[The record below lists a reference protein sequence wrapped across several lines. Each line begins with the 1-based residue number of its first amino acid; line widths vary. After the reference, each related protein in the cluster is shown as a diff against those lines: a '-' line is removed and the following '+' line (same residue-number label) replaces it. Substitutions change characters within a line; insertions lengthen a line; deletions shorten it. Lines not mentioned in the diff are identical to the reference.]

1 MLFRSAGVGLR
12 RLRARLPGLLG
23 RQPALM
29 RFDFAA
35 MADGDEHLAALGL
48 GRLFIFPRMEIL
60 PRLHDLDIGPARF
73 DQRIASG
80 GNGRVL
86 RAPELIAVGEIA
98 VLAEQVG
105 YDPTLV
111 FVQWKNRG
119 LGRYRRTPDKPP

>member
-1 MLFRSAGVGLR
+1 
-12 RLRARLPGLLG
+12 
-23 RQPALM
+23 M

-48 GRLFIFPRMEIL
+48 GRLLIFPRMEIL

-105 YDPTLV
+105 DRKSTRLNSSHQCATRMPSSA
-111 FVQWKNRG
+111 
-119 LGRYRRTPDKPP
+119 

>member
-1 MLFRSAGVGLR
+1 
-12 RLRARLPGLLG
+12 
-23 RQPALM
+23 M
-29 RFDFAA
+29 RISDWSS
-35 MADGDEHLAALGL
+35 DVCSSDLHLAALGL

-105 YDPTLV
+105 DDPTIV
-111 FVQWKNRG
+111 FVQWKDRG
-119 LGRYRRTPDKPP
+119 LGRYRRTAQQPRLQLLAGRRIGLLVV

>member
-1 MLFRSAGVGLR
+1 
-12 RLRARLPGLLG
+12 
-23 RQPALM
+23 M
-29 RFDFAA
+29 RISDWSS
-35 MADGDEHLAALGL
+35 DVCSSDLHLAALGL

-105 YDPTLV
+105 DGPTLV
-111 FVQWKNRG
+111 FVQWKDRG
-119 LGRYRRTPDKPP
+119 FGRYLRTAERPSHHNHAGRRHG

>member
-1 MLFRSAGVGLR
+1 
-12 RLRARLPGLLG
+12 
-23 RQPALM
+23 
-29 RFDFAA
+29 
-35 MADGDEHLAALGL
+35 
-48 GRLFIFPRMEIL
+48 MEIL

-105 YDPTLV
+105 DDPTLV
-111 FVQWKNRG
+111 FVQWKDRG
-119 LGRYRRTPDKPP
+119 LGRYRRTAEQPRLQLRAGRRIGLRVVEQRQPVFLLRLRSAAQTTELQSLMRNSYAGL